1 LLKKF
6 LPFAS
11 FNIMNIENLKVPPNS
26 LESEQSVL
34 GGLLIHNRAWD
45 DVADVLVAD
54 DFYRPIH
61 RIIFD
66 AIQILLGHDEPADI
80 LTVKERL
87 KTVGDEETVGGFEYL
102 AQIAESTPSIA
113 NIKTYAQHVRE
124 LSVYRQLILM
134 SQEIAD
140 TAYRP
145 KDIKLQELIDLSE
158 RKIFEIAEKITRG
171 KQDVVNIKDVTRNVA
186 NRVQEWAESQGSI
199 TGLETGFTD
208 LDEKT
213 SGLQNGDLIIIAGR
227 PSMGKTALAMNIVG
241 NVAIE
246 QGKPVLVFSLE
257 MPTESLV
264 LRMISSFGHID
275 SKEIRKGKMTET
287 DWNSFS
293 HAITAIDKNNILID
307 ETPSITPTEIRAKAR
322 RVKRQYPELALIMVD
337 YLQLMTVHGKGEN
350 RTQEISEISRS
361 LKALAK
367 EINVP
372 VIALSQLNRGV
383 ESRPKSG
390 KGRMPQMSDLRE
402 SGSIEQDADIIGF
415 VYRDEQYH
423 DESYSNPEE
432 VGKADFMISKHRNG
446 ETGNIKLAWI
456 GQYTR
461 FENLANDS
469 QTEYAPDDW
478 QTEAADNH
486 NMPNFEENEAPNFT
500 TEAF

>member
-1 LLKKF
+1 
-6 LPFAS
+6 
-11 FNIMNIENLKVPPNS
+11 MDIENIKVPPNS

-34 GGLLIHNRAWD
+34 GGLLMHNDAWD
-45 DVADVLVAD
+45 DVADVLTAD
-54 DFYRPIH
+54 DFYRPSHRAIFNAIH
-61 RIIFD
+61 
-66 AIQILLGHDEPADI
+66 ILLEHGEPADI

-87 KTVGDEETVGGFEYL
+87 KKTGDEETAGGFEYL
-102 AQIAESTPSIA
+102 AQIAESTPSVS
-113 NIKTYAQHVRE
+113 NVKTYAQHVRE
-124 LSVYRQLILM
+124 LSVYRQLIIV
-134 SQEIAD
+134 SQEIANA
-140 TAYRP
+140 AYQP
-145 KDIKLQELIDLSE
+145 KDIEVQELIDLSE
-158 RKIFEIAEKITRG
+158 RKIFKIAEQITRG
-171 KQDVVNIKDVTRNVA
+171 KQDVVNVKDITKNIA
-186 NRVQEWAESQGSI
+186 NQVQEWAESQGSI

-227 PSMGKTALAMNIVG
+227 PSMGKTAFAMNVVG

-257 MPTESLV
+257 MPTEALV

-275 SKEIRKGKMTET
+275 SKKIRKGEMTET

-293 HAITAIDKNNILID
+293 HAVTALDKNNILID

-322 RVKRQYPELALIMVD
+322 RAKRQYPNLSLIMVD
-337 YLQLMTVHGKGEN
+337 YLQLMTVHGKSEN
-350 RTQEISEISRS
+350 RVQEISEISRS

-367 EINVP
+367 EIDVP

-383 ESRPKSG
+383 EGRPKAN

-402 SGSIEQDADIIGF
+402 SGSIEQDADIIAF

-423 DESYSNPEE
+423 DETYSNPEE
-432 VGKADFMISKHRNG
+432 VGKADLMIAKHRNG

-469 QTEYAPDDW
+469 QMQYAPNEY
-478 QTEAADNH
+478 QIEAADAH
-486 NMPNFEENEAPNFT
+486 NVPNFEDGDTPNFE

>member
-1 LLKKF
+1 
-6 LPFAS
+6 
-11 FNIMNIENLKVPPNS
+11 MDIENIKVPPNS

-34 GGLLIHNRAWD
+34 GGLLIHNEAWD
-45 DVADVLVAD
+45 DVADMLMEN
-54 DFYRPIH
+54 DFYMPAH

-66 AIQILLGHDEPADI
+66 AIHILLEHGDPADI

-87 KTVGDEETVGGFEYL
+87 KKTGDEETVGGFTYL
-102 AQIAESTPSIA
+102 AQIAESTPSIS
-113 NIKTYAQHVRE
+113 NIKTYARHVRE
-124 LSVYRQLILM
+124 LSVYRQLIVI
-134 SQEIAD
+134 SQEIANA
-140 TAYRP
+140 AYRP
-145 KDIKLQELIDLSE
+145 KDIEVQDLIDLSE
-158 RKIFEIAEKITRG
+158 RKIFSIAEQITRG
-171 KQDVVNIKDVTRNVA
+171 KQDVVNIKNITKNVA

-213 SGLQNGDLIIIAGR
+213 SGLQNGDLIIVAGR
-227 PSMGKTALAMNIVG
+227 PSMGKTAFAMNIVE
-241 NVAIE
+241 NVAIK
-246 QGKPVLVFSLE
+246 QSKPVLVFSLE
-257 MPTESLV
+257 MPTEALT

-275 SKEIRKGKMTET
+275 SKKIRKGEMTET
-287 DWNSFS
+287 DWSSFS
-293 HAITAIDKNNILID
+293 HAITALDKNNILID

-322 RVKRQYPELALIMVD
+322 RAKRQYPDLSLIMVD
-337 YLQLMTVHGKGEN
+337 YLQLMTVHGKSEN
-350 RTQEISEISRS
+350 RVQEISEISRS

-367 EINVP
+367 EINIP